1 MSSARSGPPPAGS
14 PRRRREPPRPRRSAA
29 RIAAPIAFLAG
40 LTAAVL
46 LVRAGLSG
54 SDATPVATSP
64 TGTSVSTIA
73 TTETITPPARTTTET
88 TGGAQFYTIESGD
101 TLESIA
107 ADRGTSVEVLLEL
120 NPEIDPVALTVGQ
133 RIRVS

>member
-1 MSSARSGPPPAGS
+1 VSSARSGPSPAGS
-14 PRRRREPPRPRRSAA
+14 PRRRREPPKVRRSAA
-29 RIAAPIAFLAG
+29 RIAAPLAFLAG

-54 SDATPVATSP
+54 SDATPVATLP
-64 TGTSVSTIA
+64 ATTSVSTAA
-73 TTETITPPARTTTET
+73 TTSVTSPTRTTTEA
-88 TGGAQFYTIESGD
+88 TGGARFYTIESGD

-107 ADRGTSVEVLLEL
+107 ADHGTSVEVLLEL
-120 NPEIDPVALTVGQ
+120 NPEVDPVALTVGQ